1 VKILVALKRVA
12 DPDNANKVKIPPS
25 GEKIDTTGLEWKI
38 NPFDEYALEAALR
51 LTENGKTP
59 KKREGEVV
67 VVTLGPKD
75 MVQTMRQGLA
85 MGADRG
91 VLVAGEDEQ
100 LDSWAVAQILAAVV
114 KKEQPDFVLM
124 GKLTVDSESGAVGPI
139 LAELLGW
146 PQAAHAM
153 HLVTNDQGKTFT
165 VGREVDGGILTI
177 EVSSP
182 MVITASDRLIHPEAV
197 KNGVTPADFK
207 YPEAEGGRYASLKG
221 IMAAKKKP
229 IEEVTADSLGVSL
242 ETHQQ
247 YAKFDRPPARS
258 GQVQF
263 VETVQ
268 ELVQKLHT
276 EAKVI

>member
-1 VKILVALKRVA
+1 VKILVPLKRVA
-12 DPDNANKVKIPPS
+12 DPYNANKVGVSSDGTKV
-25 GEKIDTTGLEWKI
+25 TTDGLEWKI
-38 NPFDEYALEAALR
+38 NPYDEYALEAALR
-51 LTENGKTP
+51 LTENGQSKERT
-59 KKREGEVV
+59 GEVV
-67 VVTLGPKD
+67 IVSIGPKD

-91 VLVAGEDEQ
+91 VLVAGEDDQ

-165 VGREVDGGILTI
+165 VGREVDGGILTV
-177 EVSSP
+177 EVSTP
-182 MVITASDRLIHPEAV
+182 VVITASDRLIHPEAV

-229 IEEVTADSLGVSL
+229 IEEVTADSLGASL

-276 EAKVI
+276 EAKVL

>member
-1 VKILVALKRVA
+1 VKILVPLKRVA
-12 DPDNANKVKIPPS
+12 DPYNANKVGVSSDGTKV
-25 GEKIDTTGLEWKI
+25 TTDGLEWKI
-38 NPFDEYALEAALR
+38 NPYDEYALEAALR
-51 LTENGKTP
+51 LTENGQSKE
-59 KKREGEVV
+59 RSGEVV
-67 VVTLGPKD
+67 IASIGPKD